1 MSKKNG
7 MVKMVEVTYFAGRTV
22 IYREWIE
29 VNYRGGCTQ
38 PDMDS
43 FKIAAEC
50 YLKQRREEAI
60 IASDGHTQI
69 PFEAT
74 FGKLRYRMKFVEV
87 HCPRYYHPYRKA

>member
-29 VNYRGGCTQ
+29 VNGGCTQ

-50 YLKQRREEAI
+50 YLNKRRKEAL

-74 FGKLRYRMKFVEV
+74 FGELRYNMKFVEV